1 MASDTLPKFGSNG
14 KVREKVHLK
23 PGFHLVDWMRLMSVS
38 GNSKGAKKVTLKE
51 LAEHSSEFDCWTAYN
66 GKVYNITQYLHY
78 HPGGVPKL
86 LQGAGKDC
94 TVLFN
99 KYHRWVN
106 IDSMLAKFIIGVL
119 DDEEEEVGS
128 AASIDSTAQTGTA
141 TSQPDTIGKLSA
153 LSLLTQHPAS
163 SSSLISHQQPLP
175 PPPPIE
181 DQVPSSIST
190 STPEPPILSAAPSQS
205 LSLEAV
211 VEPFP
216 AGQLVASS
224 LSQPPSA
231 LVLDEL
237 DKEEN

>member
-38 GNSKGAKKVTLKE
+38 GKTKGAKKVTLKE

-86 LQGAGKDC
+86 MQGAGKDC

-119 DDEEEEVGS
+119 DEEEVEGNS
-128 AASIDSTAQTGTA
+128 DSVSIDLKAQIT
-141 TSQPDTIGKLSA
+141 TSKPDTIQKLSS
-153 LSLLTQHPAS
+153 LSLTS
-163 SSSLISHQQPLP
+163 SSSDIPINHQQPLP
-175 PPPPIE
+175 PPPLVEEQP
-181 DQVPSSIST
+181 PSISV
-190 STPEPPILSAAPSQS
+190 SISISPPVPILS
-205 LSLEAV
+205 SLEAV
-211 VEPFP
+211 IDSLPVEEK
-216 AGQLVASS
+216 QLANS
-224 LSQPPSA
+224 LSISPSA

-237 DKEEN
+237 NKEEN

>member
-23 PGFHLVDWMRLMSVS
+23 QGFHLVDWMRLMSVS
-38 GNSKGAKKVTLKE
+38 GNTKGAKKVTLKE

-86 LQGAGKDC
+86 MQGAGKDC

-119 DDEEEEVGS
+119 DEEEVEGNS
-128 AASIDSTAQTGTA
+128 ASASIDSTAQTP
-141 TSQPDTIGKLSA
+141 TSKPDTIQKLSS
-153 LSLLTQHPAS
+153 LSLAS
-163 SSSLISHQQPLP
+163 SSSDNPINHQQLIP
-175 PPPPIE
+175 PPPVPHPIE
-181 DQVPSSIST
+181 EKPPSISISPPVLILSSIEAVEDSLPAEEGQ
-190 STPEPPILSAAPSQS
+190 SASSQSKSLSALA
-205 LSLEAV
+205 
-211 VEPFP
+211 
-216 AGQLVASS
+216 
-224 LSQPPSA
+224 
-231 LVLDEL
+231 LDEL
-237 DKEEN
+237 SKEEN